1 MHPKIAE
8 LYHRHGYGCLTTAD
22 MPELIA
28 VDRLRLCLVR
38 CGAGRF
44 LAPAQDV
51 AHFVDIITRE
61 DSDYV
66 RDVSLYFTDEE
77 PRPPRPFPTGRPTL
91 PPPFDGGPA
100 YGHSDADPG
109 L

>member
-8 LYHRHGYGCLTTAD
+8 LYHRHGYGFLTTAD
-22 MPELIA
+22 VPELVA
-28 VDRLRLCLVR
+28 ADRLQLCLVR
-38 CGAGRF
+38 CNACRF
-44 LAPAQDV
+44 TTYAQDV
-51 AHFVDIITRE
+51 AHLVAIIEASRK
-61 DSDYV
+61 DHV
-66 RDVSLYFTDEE
+66 RDVSLMLDG
-77 PRPPRPFPTGRPTL
+77 PPPKPAPPQKI

>member
-8 LYHRHGYGCLTTAD
+8 LYHRHGYGFLTTAD
-22 MPELIA
+22 LPELVA
-28 VDRLRLCLVR
+28 VERLRLCLVR
-38 CGAGRF
+38 CGNGRF
-44 LAPAQDV
+44 IAPAQDV

-61 DSDYV
+61 DSDHI
-66 RDVSLYFTDEE
+66 RDVSLWFAEGETA
-77 PRPPRPFPTGRPTL
+77 PPKPAPPQRI